1 MAQTLCLCRSLIL
14 FRRVE
19 SGAGLILIA
28 GRDGKLSA
36 TLAKNAWR
44 SGRNISL
51 TVVRIRSPVNVFL
64 LASRPV
70 GATIRRS
77 YIFSHSKWSSNL
89 ANYVGQSHHRQPMLA
104 ERMAVHFFRLPSH
117 HSRSVRCSQVI
128 RGSQVSGVV
137 LCHYRVCASGLCC
150 RVRRCSCG
158 ACGKQAEECN
168 DSQVKSALLQ
178 QWCAFDCFHAPNLRR
193 TIKSPLSRVR
203 QIFQCH
209 SGAAPHSL
217 IRDSCKRQ

>member
-1 MAQTLCLCRSLIL
+1 MRPLSYEGAATAQTLCVCRPLIL

-70 GATIRRS
+70 GVTIRRC

-89 ANYVGQSHHRQPMLA
+89 ANYVGQSHHR
-104 ERMAVHFFRLPSH
+104 
-117 HSRSVRCSQVI
+117 
-128 RGSQVSGVV
+128 
-137 LCHYRVCASGLCC
+137 
-150 RVRRCSCG
+150 
-158 ACGKQAEECN
+158 
-168 DSQVKSALLQ
+168 
-178 QWCAFDCFHAPNLRR
+178 
-193 TIKSPLSRVR
+193 
-203 QIFQCH
+203 
-209 SGAAPHSL
+209 
-217 IRDSCKRQ
+217 

>member
-1 MAQTLCLCRSLIL
+1 VLNAQVFMNLLLELAVGMNLVGHDNFLDEGLVRIAFSFNASSYRLLSPCRDCACVGFCVATRGVMRAPSYEGAAMAQTLCLCRSLIL

-28 GRDGKLSA
+28 SRDGKLSA

-64 LASRPV
+64 SASRPV
-70 GATIRRS
+70 GATIRRC

-89 ANYVGQSHHRQPMLA
+89 ANYVGQSHHRRPMLA

-117 HSRSVRCSQVI
+117 HSRSVRCS
-128 RGSQVSGVV
+128 
-137 LCHYRVCASGLCC
+137 
-150 RVRRCSCG
+150 
-158 ACGKQAEECN
+158 
-168 DSQVKSALLQ
+168 
-178 QWCAFDCFHAPNLRR
+178 
-193 TIKSPLSRVR
+193 
-203 QIFQCH
+203 
-209 SGAAPHSL
+209 
-217 IRDSCKRQ
+217 

>member
-77 YIFSHSKWSSNL
+77 YIFSHSKWTWPITLGKAIIDNLCWLNGWLFISS
-89 ANYVGQSHHRQPMLA
+89 V
-104 ERMAVHFFRLPSH
+104 
-117 HSRSVRCSQVI
+117 
-128 RGSQVSGVV
+128 
-137 LCHYRVCASGLCC
+137 YRPIIPDPGDDP
-150 RVRRCSCG
+150 R
-158 ACGKQAEECN
+158 
-168 DSQVKSALLQ
+168 
-178 QWCAFDCFHAPNLRR
+178 
-193 TIKSPLSRVR
+193 
-203 QIFQCH
+203 
-209 SGAAPHSL
+209 
-217 IRDSCKRQ
+217 